1 MSRWFDSVGRPG
13 REVMA
18 LHSTWEHPRLI
29 TAGLMST
36 PVALLVVD
44 QLLVPSIRLGPLMV
58 GVPALAAVFCPPLGV
73 VGVIAITIPCMVLAA
88 AGNLAL
94 GTANFWVQLTALML
108 ICVGAVGA
116 SWIRERREDELART
130 RAVAEVTQRVLLKPL
145 PPSIGDLSLAS
156 VYLAANEDA
165 AVGGDLYA
173 VADVG
178 GRVRILIGDAHGKGL
193 AAVETASYVLSAF
206 RRSVRQRGP
215 LHAMVTDLDED
226 FREDLRDAAAAQ
238 PDTANASLAL
248 EEFVTAVVL
257 EVPEKGD
264 GLAFM
269 INFGHPPPLLIDHG
283 QVTVLDPRSCAPP
296 LGLGDLDSAHPH
308 VETVDFPPGA
318 TLLLYTDG
326 VIEARNRAGDF
337 YPLANRLP
345 GWARLEPEAL
355 LSAIHSDLRRYVG
368 RGLSDDVTMVA
379 LHRTRPS

>member
-1 MSRWFDSVGRPG
+1 
-13 REVMA
+13 MA
-18 LHSTWEHPRLI
+18 STWEHPRLI
-29 TAGLMST
+29 TAGLMSL

-44 QLLVPSIRLGPLMV
+44 QLVSRSIRLGPLMV
-58 GVPALAAVFCPPLGV
+58 GAPALAAVFCTPLGV
-73 VGVIAITIPCMVLAA
+73 VAVIAIAIPCVVLAA

-94 GTANFWVQLTALML
+94 GTANFWVQLTALVL
-108 ICVGAVGA
+108 ICMGAVGA

-145 PPSIGDLSLAS
+145 PPRIGDLALAS

-215 LHAMVTDLDED
+215 LHAMVTDLEED
-226 FREDLRDAAAAQ
+226 FREDLRDATAAQ
-238 PDTANASLAL
+238 QDPMSTSLAL
-248 EEFVTAVVL
+248 EEFVTAMVL
-257 EVPEKGD
+257 EVPEKGE
-264 GLAFM
+264 GPTFM
-269 INFGHPPPLLIDHG
+269 INFGHPSPLLIDRG
-283 QVTVLDPRSCAPP
+283 QVTVLDPTSYAPP
-296 LGLGDLDSAHPH
+296 LGLGDLDHAHPP

-326 VIEARNRAGDF
+326 VVEARNRAGDF
-337 YPLANRLP
+337 YPLADRLP
-345 GWARLEPEAL
+345 GWAGLEPEEL